1 MRHFKYNSRQKNKR
15 RMRKRSCGTEERG
28 FMAGKN
34 KNGFR
39 TVGEA
44 EAEEYR
50 IKIREHRLKILKR
63 TAIALLILLL
73 AVMGGALFMAF
84 RQYSGYDVLSSVQ
97 RSDTMATK
105 FDEFQGN
112 IIKYSNDGAFYLDT
126 ENELIWNQTYEMSN
140 PKLDMCEQ
148 YLVIYDK
155 KGTQIYILTKDGL
168 QGSIETIMPIRQVC
182 VAAQGTVAVLMENSR
197 GAFLALY
204 GRDGSNLVSG
214 EIHGEQGGY
223 PVAIALSRDA
233 VKLAVSMLNV
243 NDGTVKSTVAF
254 YNYSSIGQNEI
265 DNCVGVVSFAGMVIP
280 ELRYTAGDKMTAFG
294 DSKIAVF
301 DGAKKPQ
308 LITEIPIEKEAQ
320 SIFYNE
326 NYMGLV
332 YDNEDEAV
340 TKHLIV
346 CDIEGK
352 IVMEKDFSMDYTDI
366 EFLSNDEVCIRSET
380 VCDIYTLRGVHKF
393 HYEFDR
399 TLHRVIPGGSDL
411 NYTFVLSDVTEKVRL
426 K

>member
-1 MRHFKYNSRQKNKR
+1 M
-15 RMRKRSCGTEERG
+15 EE
-28 FMAGKN
+28 KN

-44 EAEEYR
+44 EAEEYK

-63 TAIALLILLL
+63 TAIALLILAL
-73 AVMGGALFMAF
+73 AVIGLGLFMAF
-84 RQYSGYDVLSSVQ
+84 RQYDSYDILSSAQ

-105 FDEFQGN
+105 FGEFQGN

-140 PKLDMCEQ
+140 PQLDICEQ
-148 YLVIYDK
+148 YLVIYDR

-168 QGSIETIMPIRQVC
+168 QGNIETTMPIRQVR
-182 VAAQGTVAVLMENSR
+182 VAAQGTVAVLMENNR

-204 GRDGSNLVSG
+204 ARDGSNLVSG

-223 PVAIALSRDA
+223 PVAIALSHDA

-243 NDGTVKSTVAF
+243 NDGNIKSTVAF

-265 DNCVGVVSFAGMVIP
+265 DNCVGVVSFADLVIP
-280 ELRYTAGDKMTAFG
+280 ELKFTGSDRMIAFG

-301 DGAKKPQ
+301 EGAQKPQ
-308 LITEIPIEKEAQ
+308 LITEIPIEKEAE

-326 NYMGLV
+326 SYVGLV

-340 TKHLIV
+340 TKHLLV

-352 IVMEKDFSMDYTDI
+352 VIMEKDFSHDYTDI
-366 EFLSNDEVCIRSET
+366 AFLSNDEVCIRSET

-399 TLHRVIPGGSDL
+399 TLYGVIPGGSDL